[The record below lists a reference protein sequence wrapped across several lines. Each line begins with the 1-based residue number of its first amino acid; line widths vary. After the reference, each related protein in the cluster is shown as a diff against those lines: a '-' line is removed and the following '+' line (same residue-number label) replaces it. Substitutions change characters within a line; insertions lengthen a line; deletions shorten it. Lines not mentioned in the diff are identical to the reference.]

1 MPRNSFLLLVLC
13 MKVVTAATPQAA
25 TRDELDV
32 FGRAYEA
39 SDPLEQIRAC
49 ESFLARYPGSEFR
62 EKALEVEFN
71 AFEQRGDRAAAERVG
86 ERILALD
93 GRNAR
98 ILAELAR
105 LEMVADSAHAAK
117 HAAESLSVLRDMHR
131 PDDMDRSSWVAW
143 KRNTAASV
151 ESTLGILA
159 LRDQKFAEAAAHFR
173 QSLSIHP
180 ETAEWQHDL
189 GLALFQQ
196 GRLEDAIA
204 AFREAHRL
212 KPDLRG
218 TLVFLGIAELR
229 LGKFREAS
237 ADSRAAVALE
247 PGQRD
252 AWLNLLRANQALA
265 EFDEEMANRARDLFP
280 DDGEI
285 QFTIAQCAL
294 DRIRQIAKRVNESGP
309 ENENFRALMDR
320 SRGKDSPAVPSPL
333 IASWDRLAG
342 LVGRCFESVLRVSG
356 DSPSAH
362 IAKGYLE
369 EAQNHVETA
378 LAEYRAGGDSFAAGR
393 LLAQNSRLPEAE
405 QEFQKDLEKNP
416 SNHLTMADLA
426 EVYVQLDEIEK
437 ARQILESLLRM
448 YPADALGW
456 LDLGKAQQRQRD
468 WSAAAASFQKALS
481 IDPSL
486 SQAHYH
492 LSIVYRNSGQ
502 SEKATS
508 ELNAFRNT
516 ARKVVSAQ

>member
-1 MPRNSFLLLVLC
+1 VLRNNLLLLVFC
-13 MKVVTAATPQAA
+13 ATPAIAATPQAA
-25 TRDELDV
+25 THDELDA

-49 ESFLARYPGSEFR
+49 EKFLARYPGSEFR
-62 EKALEVEFN
+62 EKALELEFN
-71 AFEQRGDRAAAERVG
+71 AFEQRGDRAAAKRAG
-86 ERILALD
+86 ERLLAID
-93 GRNAR
+93 GRNAK
-98 ILAELAR
+98 IMAEMAR
-105 LEMVADSAHAAK
+105 LEMAGDAALAAK
-117 HAAESLSVLRDMHR
+117 HASQALAMLSDLHR
-131 PDDMDRSSWVAW
+131 PDDMDRSAWVAW
-143 KRNTAASV
+143 KRNTSASA

-196 GRLEDAIA
+196 GRLDDAVA

-212 KPDLRG
+212 KPELHG

-229 LGKFREAS
+229 LGKFREAA
-237 ADSRAAVALE
+237 ADSRAAIAME

-252 AWLNLLRANQALA
+252 AWLNLLRANEALG
-265 EFDEEMANRARDLFP
+265 EFDEGLANRARDLFP
-280 DDGEI
+280 DNGEI
-285 QFTIAQCAL
+285 QFTIAQSAL
-294 DRIRQIAKRVNESGP
+294 DQIRQIAKRVNESGP
-309 ENENFRALMDR
+309 ENENFRALVER
-320 SRGKDSPAVPSPL
+320 SRGKDSGGVPSPL
-333 IASWDRLAG
+333 VASWDRLAA
-342 LVGRCFESVLRVSG
+342 LVARCFESVLRVSG

-369 EAQNHVETA
+369 EAQNHVEAA

-405 QEFQKDLEKNP
+405 QEFRKDLERNP

-437 ARQILESLLRM
+437 ARRLLESLLRL
-448 YPADALGW
+448 YPADAPGW
-456 LDLGKAQQRQRD
+456 LDLGKAQQRQGD
-468 WSAAAASFQKALS
+468 WTAAAASFQKALS
-481 IDPSL
+481 IDSSL

-492 LSIVYRNSGQ
+492 LSIVYRKSGQ
-502 SEKATS
+502 AEKAIS

-516 ARKVVSAQ
+516 VKKTGSQ